1 MTAWSLCRRET
12 RACVVPSQQ
21 QELWW
26 AACGT
31 GSGIYFRNCAL
42 CQAWKKPAN
51 LNKMFVFAEKHP
63 ASATLT
69 NAVFGQDTLSETSLQ
84 SHCSS
89 TYNSHKLTEKMKTL
103 LEGVCGGGCLFV
115 SCLEFLDFW
124 WWFWVLGLSIFFLYF
139 FLLGSCLR
147 MHLWMSFL
155 IIWNVSDRKRKDS
168 GSHMSSRYQNIL
180 WFFIF
185 FSISF
190 SFTHVPTM
198 SYSAVKTLKPVLGS
212 SCAYCAP
219 WSLHWP
225 CNVGKGRCCH
235 IWSHY
240 QSN

>member
-103 LEGVCGGGCLFV
+103 LEGVCVGECLWVAWNFWIFGGGFGFLVVVRCFV
-115 SCLEFLDFW
+115 FFFFFCKISDNVMSNIPW
-124 WWFWVLGLSIFFLYF
+124 PSWVGRFYPDRP
-139 FLLGSCLR
+139 LR
-147 MHLWMSFL
+147 Y
-155 IIWNVSDRKRKDS
+155 NNN
-168 GSHMSSRYQNIL
+168 Y
-180 WFFIF
+180 
-185 FSISF
+185 
-190 SFTHVPTM
+190 PTV
-198 SYSAVKTLKPVLGS
+198 ADT
-212 SCAYCAP
+212 
-219 WSLHWP
+219 
-225 CNVGKGRCCH
+225 
-235 IWSHY
+235 
-240 QSN
+240 